1 MGFITYIAAPA
12 TRRPSAVNCLP
23 PMLGLAAPKA
33 VALLFLLSVA
43 SASAQSPANNVISSI
58 PDDPQEELRKA
69 MITQIGQTGLLA
81 LEGTIDPNEYI
92 VGPGDVF
99 NLIIG
104 GIIPME
110 LPLTVSVSGELPLP
124 EVGSVQAGGRSL
136 EEVKQEAVNM
146 LRSRYANASVS
157 ISLAQAR
164 SFYVHVTGAVTRT
177 GRYLML
183 PQSRISD
190 VIHQAIASGVLRAR
204 ETVRVDYAMSEHG
217 FRPEI
222 NDIYKPALRNIQVQH
237 VDGTETL
244 VDFTRYQTTGNTAYN
259 PVLRDGDRVN
269 VPAYHTVREGVR
281 VSGDVA
287 WPGLY
292 DWRPDD
298 TVWDVLDLAMGG
310 RTLDETVQ
318 FRVMRWDG
326 YTYSTI
332 LDQSI
337 GNSGTDSL
345 SAENLMSGDHITV
358 YERKTAMASIE
369 GWVAY
374 PGEYRIEGGVTT
386 LTQLVELAGGT
397 REGANLG
404 AAILERMSVDRL
416 IDAPEMPRSAE
427 ESVTLGSNL
436 AAQFTRGFQKSF
448 SGEIGSHVAIDIA
461 GAIAGSSEDIVLYD
475 GDRLVFPRDEG
486 TILITGHVPRPGYV
500 TFVPGMPARY
510 YIELAGGLG
519 PAAKDVYI
527 YRGSSGSVRQGLEEP
542 VLSGDTIFIDWLE
555 ELTMRQ
561 EELTM
566 RKRQFIISS
575 ISAATGLAVTA
586 IVLFR

>member
-1 MGFITYIAAPA
+1 
-12 TRRPSAVNCLP
+12 
-23 PMLGLAAPKA
+23 
-33 VALLFLLSVA
+33 
-43 SASAQSPANNVISSI
+43 
-58 PDDPQEELRKA
+58 
-69 MITQIGQTGLLA
+69 
-81 LEGTIDPNEYI
+81 
-92 VGPGDVF
+92 
-99 NLIIG
+99 
-104 GIIPME
+104 
-110 LPLTVSVSGELPLP
+110 
-124 EVGSVQAGGRSL
+124 
-136 EEVKQEAVNM
+136 
-146 LRSRYANASVS
+146 
-157 ISLAQAR
+157 
-164 SFYVHVTGAVTRT
+164 
-177 GRYLML
+177 
-183 PQSRISD
+183 
-190 VIHQAIASGVLRAR
+190 
-204 ETVRVDYAMSEHG
+204 
-217 FRPEI
+217 
-222 NDIYKPALRNIQVQH
+222 
-237 VDGTETL
+237 
-244 VDFTRYQTTGNTAYN
+244 
-259 PVLRDGDRVN
+259 
-269 VPAYHTVREGVR
+269 
-281 VSGDVA
+281 
-287 WPGLY
+287 
-292 DWRPDD
+292 
-298 TVWDVLDLAMGG
+298 MGG
-310 RTLDETVQ
+310 RILDETVQ

-326 YTYSTI
+326 HTYSTI

-358 YERKTAMASIE
+358 YERKTATASIE

-404 AAILERMSVDRL
+404 AAILERMSADRL
-416 IDAPEMPRSAE
+416 IDAPEMPLPSE

-486 TILITGHVPRPGYV
+486 TILITGHVPQPGYV

-566 RKRQFIISS
+566 RQEELTMRKRQFIISS